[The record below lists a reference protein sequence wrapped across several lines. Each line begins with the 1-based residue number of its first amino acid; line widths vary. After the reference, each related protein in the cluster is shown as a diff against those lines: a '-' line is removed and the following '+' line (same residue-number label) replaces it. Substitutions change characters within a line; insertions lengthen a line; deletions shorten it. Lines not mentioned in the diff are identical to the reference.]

1 MIMILGV
8 VLATAVGARKN
19 VVATYGWF
27 QEAADYATRCVNIN
41 GAPSDPDMAD
51 AQFRQYFDDGFSNVT
66 QTTTN
71 GNEYNPQAGSP
82 FPAPIRFVSMASI
95 NPGDAIPGGTASQP
109 GYVISIVV
117 PVLSMY
123 IPLIGNQYVEVPM
136 RYYAML
142 QTSYLS
148 N

>member
-8 VLATAVGARKN
+8 VLATAVAARKN

-27 QEAADYATRCVNIN
+27 QEAADYAVRCDNMN
-41 GAPSDPDMAD
+41 GVPSDPDLAD

-71 GNEYNPQAGSP
+71 GNEYDPQAGSP
-82 FPAPIRFVSMASI
+82 FPAPIRFVSMSPI
-95 NPGDAIPGGTASQP
+95 NPGDAIPGGTANQP

-117 PVLSMY
+117 PVLSMD
-123 IPLIGNQYVEVPM
+123 IPLIGTRYVEVSM
-136 RYYAML
+136 QYYAML

-148 N
+148 T